1 MAINDLGYREW
12 NLDPTRERQQW
23 KTIAGFGIRVA
34 WRSTWLRRIFIMA
47 WVPIFIMGAGLFV
60 IEQSIQDIDSD
71 EFPQNVGR
79 FFVATLVYQRP
90 EISNLTMMT
99 QFSKYGD
106 DLTEFLSGLTSGAG
120 FSDGEGGP
128 QKPRPTSQRQ
138 IMQQGLDFEIKDLQ
152 FVISLSDEQLK
163 LAYEY
168 INNSMMEQYTRSI
181 QQRRRGPAMPLF
193 KPSFSSIKHAQ
204 RVAGDLLEFDQD
216 GNEVI
221 DFRELVNYLRPTLWS
236 EVLFLFFR
244 LPQAFNV
251 VIVIGMVAPKL
262 ISRDMKN
269 RAFLLYY
276 SRPITPWQ
284 YVLGKCAVVWA
295 FLAGLTTLPALM
307 LYILGLSLSPDLS
320 VLAYTWHL
328 PFKILIASIILC
340 VPTTLFALTLS
351 SLTRESR
358 LASFGWFAVWIMGSV
373 AYTIMTAVEAF
384 LSLQEQQNSIPSEQA
399 IVLVEAGM
407 AGRWAWLSP
416 MQTLENMQSWVFG
429 IEKEIGSLN
438 VSFFMVGLICL
449 SCLLLLR
456 RRVDAPIRV

>member
-1 MAINDLGYREW
+1 MAINDLGYKEW
-12 NLDPTRERQQW
+12 DLDPTHGNQQW
-23 KTIAGFGIRVA
+23 RTIAGFGIRVA
-34 WRSTWLRRIFIMA
+34 WRSSWLKRIFIMA
-47 WVPIFIMGAGLFV
+47 WIPIFIMGAGLFV

-79 FFVATLVYQRP
+79 FFVAAIVYQRP

-99 QFSKYGD
+99 QFSKQAD
-106 DLTEFLSGLTSGAG
+106 ALTGFLANLI
-120 FSDGEGGP
+120 DGNDV
-128 QKPRPTSQRQ
+128 QKPRTTSRRQ
-138 IMQQGLDFEIKDLQ
+138 IMRGGIDFATKDLQ
-152 FVISLSDEQLK
+152 FVVNMSDKELQL
-163 LAYEY
+163 AFEF
-168 INNSMMEQYTRSI
+168 INNNTMEQFRNSF
-181 QQRRRGPAMPLF
+181 QSRRGPPTPLF
-193 KPSFSSIKHAQ
+193 KQSFSSIKKSQ
-204 RVAGDLLEFDQD
+204 KVAADLLAFDKD
-216 GNEVI
+216 ANEVI

-244 LPQAFNV
+244 LPQAFTV
-251 VIVIGMVAPKL
+251 IIVIGMVAPKL

-284 YVLGKCAVVWA
+284 YIFGKCAVVWA

-307 LYILGLSLSPDLS
+307 LYLLGLSLSPDIS
-320 VLAYTWHL
+320 VFFITWDL
-328 PFKILIASIILC
+328 PFKILLASVILC

-358 LASFGWFAVWIMGSV
+358 LASFGWFAVWIMGSI
-373 AYTIMTAVEAF
+373 AYTIMTAVEAIIR
-384 LSLQEQQNSIPSEQA
+384 LQEQQNTIPSEQA
-399 IVLVEAGM
+399 MVFVEAGL

-429 IEKEIGSLN
+429 IEKQIGSLN
-438 VSFFMVGLICL
+438 ISFLMVGLICL
-449 SCLLLLR
+449 ACLFILR

>member
-79 FFVATLVYQRP
+79 FFVAALVYQRP

-99 QFSKYGD
+99 QWSKQSDALTAFLEGLISGD
-106 DLTEFLSGLTSGAG
+106 G
-120 FSDGEGGP
+120 FNDGEGGL

-138 IMQQGLDFEIKDLQ
+138 ILQRGLDFETKDLQ
-152 FVISLSDEQLK
+152 FVVNMSDEELK
-163 LAYEY
+163 LAYEF
-168 INNSMMEQYTRSI
+168 INNSMMEQFRRSM
-181 QQRRRGPAMPLF
+181 QQRRRGPGMPLF
-193 KPSFSSIKHAQ
+193 KQSFSSIKHAQ
-204 RVAGDLLEFDQD
+204 HVAEDLLEFDKD

-244 LPQAFNV
+244 LPQAFTV

-307 LYILGLSLSPDLS
+307 LYILGLSLSPDIS

-328 PFKILIASIILC
+328 PFRILIASIVLC

-358 LASFGWFAVWIMGSV
+358 LASFGWFAVWIMGSI
-373 AYTIMTAVEAF
+373 AYTIMTAVEAI
-384 LSLQEQQNSIPSEQA
+384 LRLQEQQNAIPSEQA
-399 IVLVEAGM
+399 MVFVEAGL

>member
-1 MAINDLGYREW
+1 MAINDLGYRNW
-12 NLDPTRERQQW
+12 DLDPTHDRQQW

-47 WVPIFIMGAGLFV
+47 WIPIFIMGAGLFV

-79 FFVATLVYQRP
+79 FFVAALVYQRP

-99 QFSKYGD
+99 QWSKQSD
-106 DLTEFLSGLTSGAG
+106 ALTGFLEGLINGQG

-138 IMQQGLDFEIKDLQ
+138 IMQRGLDFEIKDLQ
-152 FVISLSDEQLK
+152 FVVNMSDEELK
-163 LAYEY
+163 LAYEF
-168 INNSMMEQYTRSI
+168 INNSMMEQFTRSI
-181 QQRRRGPAMPLF
+181 QQPRRGPRRPLF
-193 KPSFSSIKHAQ
+193 KQSFSSIKHAQ
-204 RVAGDLLEFDQD
+204 HVAGDLLEFDKD

-244 LPQAFNV
+244 LPQAFTV

-320 VLAYTWHL
+320 VLAYTWQL
-328 PFKILIASIILC
+328 PIKIVIASVILC

-358 LASFGWFAVWIMGSV
+358 LASFGWFAVWIMGSI
-373 AYTIMTAVEAF
+373 AYTIMTAVEAI
-384 LSLQEQQNSIPSEQA
+384 LRLQEQQNAIPSEQA
-399 IVLVEAGM
+399 KVFVEAGL

-429 IEKEIGSLN
+429 IEKEIGSLG

-449 SCLLLLR
+449 SCLILLR
-456 RRVDAPIRV
+456 RRGDAPIRV